1 MKPKHLPSPRTVAS
15 SREAIPLATLFTVTH
30 AAAQAPAPAAPEQ
43 KKKGEGNETL
53 PEVKVTAAREG
64 VYNPQNASSPKYT
77 APLLDTPQTISIIP
91 KEVYNQQGARTL
103 TDVLKNT
110 PGITFNA
117 GENGFSSSPANFSM
131 RGTDTS
137 GSIYVDGVR
146 DSGNYFRDVFNID
159 SVEVAKGP
167 AADNG
172 RGGPAGY
179 VNMVTKTPGLESFY
193 SGTTSYS
200 ADEYA
205 SSGNFRTTFDLNQ
218 AIGNSPLEGTAV
230 RLNALFQEG
239 GVAGRDWAEKNS
251 WGVAPSITIG
261 LGTPTRFTLAYQH
274 IEQNDLPEYGV
285 PVAILPGFV
294 NSAPGLSDRG
304 LRDKFYGLKTDYDDV
319 TSDSVLAV
327 IQHDFA
333 NGLTLTNQTRFS
345 YTDRDARFTVP
356 TGYVAGTQS
365 VTTQR
370 QGFARENT
378 SFSNQTN
385 LGYEFETGS
394 LKHTLATGIE
404 YNYENSEAD
413 RFNTANAGNV
423 SVFDPNPERSNP
435 LLSSTQSSEVSIDTI
450 AAYAYDTV
458 EINSQ
463 WQLTGGIR
471 LEHYR
476 VDLDNNPATAAV
488 PGFTK
493 DETTVSGKLGV
504 VYKPVENGSIYA
516 AVGISSLPPASF
528 LSNPDISREGDN
540 GFPGAGVGMNSED
553 AKVQESI
560 NYEIGTKWN
569 WCDDRITTTAAVF
582 RTERHNVAMTGADTL
597 GGTAYLQ
604 GYGEQI
610 IQGIELGA
618 AGKIT
623 EEWSVFG
630 GVLFLDSER
639 KYSDKLDQARQNAN
653 PGDYGTYDSTDG
665 DELAFTPNYSANL
678 WSTYRF
684 PIGLTIGGGLQYVGS
699 SYIGRPDDAE
709 RIIPNG
715 QAGKIPDYVVFNA
728 LLAYEVNDNV
738 TVRLNVDNVFDEV
751 YAISTNWN
759 GTRGALGAPRTYTIS
774 ADWRF

>member
-1 MKPKHLPSPRTVAS
+1 MKPKHLQSPRMVAS
-15 SREAIPLATLFTVTH
+15 TREALALATLVTVTH
-30 AAAQAPAPAAPEQ
+30 AAAQAPAPAAPES
-43 KKKGEGNETL
+43 KKKEGGNETL

-77 APLLDTPQTISIIP
+77 APLVDTPQTISIIP

-146 DSGNYFRDVFNID
+146 DSGNYFRDVFNIE

-172 RGGPAGY
+172 RGGPSGY
-179 VNMVTKTPGLESFY
+179 VNMVSKTPGLETFY

-205 SSGNFRTTFDLNQ
+205 SSGNFRTTFDVNQ

-239 GVAGRDWAEKNS
+239 GVAGRDWAEKNT

-274 IEQNDLPEYGV
+274 VEQNDLPEYGV
-285 PVAILPGFV
+285 PVAILPGFR
-294 NSAPGLSDRG
+294 NSASGLSDRG

-413 RFNTANAGNV
+413 RFNTPAAGNT
-423 SVFDPNPERSNP
+423 SVFNPDPDRSNP
-435 LLSSTQSSEVSIDTI
+435 QLASTQSSEVSIDTF

-476 VDLDNNPATAAV
+476 VDLDNKTTAPTTV

-493 DETTVSGKLGV
+493 DETTLSGKLGV
-504 VYKPVENGSIYA
+504 VYKPQENGSIYGA
-516 AVGISSLPPASF
+516 IGVSSLPPASF

-569 WCDDRITTTAAVF
+569 WFGDRLTTTAAVF
-582 RTERHNVAMTGADTL
+582 RTERHNVAMTGADIS
-597 GGTAYLQ
+597 GGTAVLQ

-618 AGKIT
+618 AGQIT

-639 KYSDKLDQARQNAN
+639 KYTDRLDQARQNAK
-653 PGDYGTYDSTDG
+653 P
-665 DELAFTPNYSANL
+665 
-678 WSTYRF
+678 R
-684 PIGLTIGGGLQYVGS
+684 
-699 SYIGRPDDAE
+699 
-709 RIIPNG
+709 
-715 QAGKIPDYVVFNA
+715 
-728 LLAYEVNDNV
+728 
-738 TVRLNVDNVFDEV
+738 RL
-751 YAISTNWN
+751 
-759 GTRGALGAPRTYTIS
+759 RHL
-774 ADWRF
+774 